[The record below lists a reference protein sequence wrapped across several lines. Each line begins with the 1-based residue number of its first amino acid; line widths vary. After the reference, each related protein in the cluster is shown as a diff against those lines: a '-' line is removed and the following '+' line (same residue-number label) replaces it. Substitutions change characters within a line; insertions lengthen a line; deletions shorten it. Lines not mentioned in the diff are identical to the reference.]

1 MKRVILALACVFLI
15 SGYAFAGMN
24 EVSVL
29 DSGAKPDG
37 TTDCTKAFQ
46 AALDLAGKTG
56 GTVLV
61 PAGKYRFDGS
71 LTIPEGVALKGSWQG
86 PHLPLVDKGST
97 LLVYG
102 GRGDEKAAPF
112 ITMRANTLVEG
123 FTIHY
128 PEQRIADVRPY
139 PWTIRRNGFRCS
151 MINLAIANTYN
162 GIDCG
167 TIASGG
173 QHLRNID
180 MAALRRGVYIDRSFD
195 IGRIENVHIH
205 PVSWVYGD
213 EKGEKLDRRLW
224 EYLLNNLEGFII
236 GKCDWEY
243 MIDCFTIFTKVGFR
257 FIEMEL
263 APGQERGVAE
273 QGNIVIT
280 QSGADLCLL
289 GVLVEKVQDHAGISF
304 ENCQF
309 MSGIEIAKTNAGPVK
324 FANCGFWGVSRSG
337 RVIKNEGSG
346 TVMLS
351 ASHFSAWDDRR
362 FRPNYVWDPKVPFIE
377 MLGGSLTMTGCMF
390 KDFGNIPAA
399 HVFLGEAVRS
409 ASITGNSAE
418 ESDFRITN
426 RSKGEVYVGGNVGV
440 KGSKK

>member
-1 MKRVILALACVFLI
+1 M
-15 SGYAFAGMN
+15 
-24 EVSVL
+24 
-29 DSGAKPDG
+29 
-37 TTDCTKAFQ
+37 
-46 AALDLAGKTG
+46 
-56 GTVLV
+56 LV

-86 PHLPLVDKGST
+86 PHLPLVDRGST
-97 LLVYG
+97 LSVYG
-102 GRGDEKAAPF
+102 GHGDEKAAPF
-112 ITMRANTLVEG
+112 ISMLSNTLVEG
-123 FTIHY
+123 FTIYY

-139 PWTIRRNGFRCS
+139 PWTIRRKGFRCS

-167 TIASGG
+167 TVASGG

-213 EKGEKLDRRLW
+213 EKGDKLDRRLW
-224 EYLLNNLEGFII
+224 EYQLANLEGFII

-280 QSGADLCLL
+280 RAARTSASSACSWKGAGPRGHILRELP
-289 GVLVEKVQDHAGISF
+289 VQ
-304 ENCQF
+304 
-309 MSGIEIAKTNAGPVK
+309 SGIEIAKTNSGPVK

-337 RVIKNEGSG
+337 RVIKNEGSARSCSRPPTSRRG
-346 TVMLS
+346 TTPIPSRL
-351 ASHFSAWDDRR
+351 RLGPR
-362 FRPNYVWDPKVPFIE
+362 VPFIE
-377 MLGGSLTMTGCMF
+377 MLGGSLNMTGCMF
-390 KDFGNIPAA
+390 KDFGNIPSAMSISA
-399 HVFLGEAVRS
+399 RASAPPRS
-409 ASITGNSAE
+409 PGTPPRKATSG
-418 ESDFRITN
+418 
-426 RSKGEVYVGGNVGV
+426 
-440 KGSKK
+440 